1 MAEQFEFELVFALPE
16 GEHDPLDLSN
26 AVFDA
31 GFEDSLVGTGV
42 PGLLGVEL
50 EAEGDDAESVILEA
64 ARALMKSLPAGTK
77 LREVRPD
84 LVSLADVA
92 EKLNVKRQALQ
103 QRKMPLPSIG
113 GLYRI
118 DEIAAA
124 LVEAMKP
131 EPGKRRPRFDVERG
145 GKWFRAGYAAR
156 RVNAKLTTCELDPVS
171 IEYVARERKEKQRV
185 AI

>member
-1 MAEQFEFELVFALPE
+1 MADQFEFELVFALPE
-16 GEHDPLDLSN
+16 GEHDALDLSN

-156 RVNAKLTTCELDPVS
+156 RVNAKLTTRELDPVS
-171 IEYVARERKEKQRV
+171 IEYVAQERKEESRV